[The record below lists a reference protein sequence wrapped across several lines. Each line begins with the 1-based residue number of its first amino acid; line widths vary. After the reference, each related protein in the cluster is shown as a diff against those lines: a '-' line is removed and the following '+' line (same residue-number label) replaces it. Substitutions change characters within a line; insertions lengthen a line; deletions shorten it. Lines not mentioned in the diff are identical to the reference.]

1 MANVNDSGS
10 AKRSTN
16 GLAPLARLIPYVLR
30 YKAQVVAALVFLV
43 LAALTTLVLPLA
55 VRRVIDNGFTNA
67 DSGMV
72 NSYFALLA
80 GVALLL
86 AFFSSLR
93 FYFVTLLGESV
104 VSDLRSAVFE
114 RVTKLSPS
122 FFDTAQSGEIVSR
135 LASDTAQLKSVMGSS
150 ASFALRNVI
159 MGIGSVGA
167 MAFTS
172 PKLAAITLGVIPLIA
187 GPLIFYGRAVRKRS
201 RLAQDRLADAT
212 AYATEQIGAV
222 RTLQAF
228 TNESL
233 VNTRYAGAVR
243 ESLNAIRDS
252 IMSRSTLTFFAISIS
267 FSSIVGVLWVG
278 SRDVMIGVMT
288 AGTLSQFLLYAVI
301 AAGAVGAL
309 SEFWNEVNQAAG
321 ATERL
326 VELTDIVPDVR
337 SPENPVALPTPAL
350 GTVTFEDVSFAY
362 PARPERTVVKGLN
375 FSIKAG
381 ETVAFVGLS
390 GAGKSTLFALM
401 LRFYDPS
408 SGRILIDGVDARDA
422 ALQPLRA
429 RMAFVAQDITVFSSS
444 VADNIA
450 FGRPGASQVEIEAAA
465 KAAHATDFIQ
475 ALPERYNTLLGE
487 RGVTLSGGQRQRIAI
502 ARAILRDAPILLL
515 DEATSALDA
524 ESETAVQNALDSL
537 THNRTT
543 LIIAHRLATILKA
556 DRILVMDDGK
566 IVEEGNHHSLVAA
579 GGVYARLARLQF
591 DDGSSAFAK
600 AAE

>member
-1 MANVNDSGS
+1 MAGIIGKDANNKS
-10 AKRSTN
+10 KN
-16 GLAPLARLIPYVLR
+16 GLTPLLSLIPYVLR
-30 YKAQVVAALVFLV
+30 YRTQVIAALVFLL

-55 VRRVIDNGFTNA
+55 VRRVIDHGFTNA
-67 DSGMV
+67 DSGLV

-93 FYFVTLLGESV
+93 FYFVTWLGEAV

-159 MGIGSVGA
+159 MGIGAVGA

-228 TNESL
+228 TNEGL
-233 VNTRYAGAVR
+233 VNARYAGAVT
-243 ESLNAIRDS
+243 ESLSAIRDS
-252 IMSRSTLTFFAISIS
+252 IKSRSTLTFFAISIS

-278 SRDVMIGVMT
+278 SRDVMTGVMT

-326 VELTDIVPDVR
+326 VELTEIIPDVR
-337 SPENPVALPTPAL
+337 TPENPVALPLPPL
-350 GTVTFEDVSFAY
+350 GTVAFENVSFAY
-362 PARPERTVVKGLN
+362 PARPERTVVRGLS

-408 SGRILIDGVDARDA
+408 SGRILIDGIDARNA
-422 ALQPLRA
+422 ALEPLRQ
-429 RMAFVAQDITVFSSS
+429 RMAFVAQDVTVFSSS

-450 FGRPGASQVEIEAAA
+450 FGRPGASRADIEAAA
-465 KAAHATDFIQ
+465 DAAHATEFIQ
-475 ALPERYNTLLGE
+475 ALPEGYNTLLGE

-524 ESETAVQNALDSL
+524 ESETAVQNALDGL
-537 THNRTT
+537 TRNRTT

-556 DRILVMDDGK
+556 DRILVMDGGQ
-566 IVEEGNHHSLVAA
+566 IVEQGTHQSLVAS

-591 DDGSSAFAK
+591 DDGISAFAR